1 MHTEFH
7 ITKLGRGLKREK
19 KTLKT
24 QLLPKESTNWRD
36 KTLPQTK
43 GRVERWKGPEVALH
57 NQQCGLPIS
66 QM

>member
-19 KTLKT
+19 KTLKM

-36 KTLPQTK
+36 KTLPQNKRK
-43 GRVERWKGPEVALH
+43 GREMERT
-57 NQQCGLPIS
+57 
-66 QM
+66 